1 MNSIE
6 TSNPLQDL
14 AQQLVQKFDTNGDGS
29 LTTQEFTT
37 FLTTFMGT
45 LGTGYTGGGTGGT
58 TTTGTTSA
66 GSGIGRGQMEGFDFN
81 KIGDP
86 SVTTVKYKFA
96 RVAQNYGLSSVSD
109 MSSAQSL
116 LNQMTPELQAA
127 GITVLGVEKD
137 KIQVLDDAG
146 QPAWIDVI
154 RGAGGANPAWQ
165 WLDQRF

>member
-6 TSNPLQDL
+6 TANPLQDL

-45 LGTGYTGGGTGGT
+45 LGTGGYTGTGTG
-58 TTTGTTSA
+58 TGATGA
-66 GSGIGRGQMEGFDFN
+66 GGGIGRGQMEGFDMG

-86 SVTTVKYKFA
+86 GVTTVKYKFA
-96 RVAQNYGLSSVSD
+96 RVAQNYGLSSVTD
-109 MSSAQSL
+109 MSSAESL
-116 LNQMTPELQAA
+116 LNQMVPELQAQ
-127 GITVLGVEKD
+127 GVTVLGVDKD

-146 QPAWIDVI
+146 QSAWIDVI